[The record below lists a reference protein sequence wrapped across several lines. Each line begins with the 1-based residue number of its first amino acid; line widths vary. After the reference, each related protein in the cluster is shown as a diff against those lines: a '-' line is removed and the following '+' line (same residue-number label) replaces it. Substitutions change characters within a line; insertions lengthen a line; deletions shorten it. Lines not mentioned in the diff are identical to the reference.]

1 MAKKLIPLPM
11 AVWLIVFVAPLLHA
25 GGTFTSPQVSESSPG
40 PFGIL
45 RLQEKKEAPPFCLKT
60 LNGGNVSLSDYKGK
74 LVLLAFWATWC
85 PSCVEELPLLEK
97 FTAQNKEHLTVLAL
111 AIDGEKEKRIRRIVN
126 ENQITLPVLLDVK
139 EKIARTYGVK
149 FVPAAFLINREGLI
163 VGKIIG
169 ERDWTLAEAWP
180 SIKEVLW

>member
-11 AVWLIVFVAPLLHA
+11 VAWLILFAAPLLQA
-25 GGTFTSPQVSESSPG
+25 GGSSTPSQMSQSSSN
-40 PFGIL
+40 PFGIQ
-45 RLQEKKEAPPFCLKT
+45 RLEEKKEAPPFCLKT
-60 LNGGNVSLSDYKGK
+60 LNGGKVSLSDYKGR

-97 FTAQNKEHLTVLAL
+97 FMAKNKDQITVLTL
-111 AIDGEKEKRIRRIVN
+111 AINGEKEKRIRRIVN
-126 ENQITLPVLLDVK
+126 ENKITLPVLLDVK
-139 EKIARTYGVK
+139 EKIARIYGVN

-169 ERDWTLAEAWP
+169 ERDWTSAEAWP

>member
-11 AVWLIVFVAPLLHA
+11 VVWFIVFAAPFLQA
-25 GGTFTSPQVSESSPG
+25 GGSFTPSQMSESSPG
-40 PFGIL
+40 PFGIQ

-60 LNGGNVSLSDYKGK
+60 LNRGKVSLSDYKGK

-97 FTAQNKEHLTVLAL
+97 FMAQNKDQLTVLTL
-111 AIDGEKEKRIRRIVN
+111 AIDGEKEKRIQRVVN
-126 ENQITLPVLLDVK
+126 ENHITLPVLLDVK